1 MGVEGLKSVLRE
13 IFPNFAGLDILDLSL
28 AVSLRSRNFDG
39 KTEPK
44 RKRCR

>member
-1 MGVEGLKSVLRE
+1 MGVKGLKSVLRE

-28 AVSLRSRNFDG
+28 AVSLQSRNFDG

-44 RKRCR
+44 R